1 MTCIEFA
8 YCFPYGLK
16 KLYSMIN
23 NIKEMAEVS
32 MLGKTFNGQTMPL
45 LTIGNKASEKVVILS
60 ARVHP
65 GETVSSHIM

>member
-1 MTCIEFA
+1 
-8 YCFPYGLK
+8 
-16 KLYSMIN
+16 MIN